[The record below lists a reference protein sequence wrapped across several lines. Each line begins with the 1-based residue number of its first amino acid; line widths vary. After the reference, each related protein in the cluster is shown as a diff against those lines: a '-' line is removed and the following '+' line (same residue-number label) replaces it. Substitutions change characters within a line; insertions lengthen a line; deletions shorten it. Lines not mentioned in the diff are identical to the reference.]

1 MTQIGKNI
9 KKIRNVKGLSQQAFA
24 DLFELTRGNISSYEE
39 GRADPRIE
47 VIIKIANYFSIPLS
61 DLIQKDLSV
70 NELLHYNAGLVLETE
85 RLKVGQQLL
94 KIPYIPIL
102 YIEDYIRQYADE
114 EFIAKLPQIAVP
126 TSSKF
131 KQLAFEVDNPDAL
144 PTGYNYHAGD
154 ILIMEIVV
162 KENVHRIKDK
172 LGMMVDG
179 KEIKVGVYKEKD
191 EKITLA
197 LNEWVEYP
205 FEIDSSTQYWV
216 LRASYTQ
223 VI

>member
-47 VIIKIANYFSIPLS
+47 VIIRIANYFSIPLS

-94 KIPYIPIL
+94 KIPYVPIL
-102 YIEDYIRQYADE
+102 YINDYIRQYSDE
-114 EFIAKLPQIAVP
+114 EFIARLPQIIVP
-126 TSSKF
+126 TNSKF
-131 KQLAFEVDNPDAL
+131 KQLAFEVENPDAL
-144 PTGYNYHAGD
+144 PAEYNYHSGD
-154 ILIMEIVV
+154 ILIMENVV
-162 KENVHRIKDK
+162 KENIHRISNK

-179 KEIKVGVYKEKD
+179 KEIKAGMYKEKED
-191 EKITLA
+191 NITLA

-205 FEIDSSTQYWV
+205 FNINSLAQYWV
-216 LRASYTQ
+216 LRAVYSQ
-223 VI
+223 IV

>member
-1 MTQIGKNI
+1 MQIGKNI

-47 VIIKIANYFSIPLS
+47 VIIRIANYFSIPLA

-102 YIEDYIRQYADE
+102 YIEDYIRQYSEE
-114 EFIAKLPQIAVP
+114 EFIAKLPQLVVP

-131 KQLAFEVDNPDAL
+131 KQLAFEVENPDVL
-144 PTGYNYHAGD
+144 PVGYNYHAGD
-154 ILIMEIVV
+154 VLIMEIVV

-179 KEIKVGVYKEKD
+179 KELKVGVYREKG

-205 FEIDSSTQYWV
+205 FEIDSSAQYWV

>member
-9 KKIRNVKGLSQQAFA
+9 KKIRNVMGLSQQAFA

-47 VIIKIANYFSIPLS
+47 VIIRIANYFSIPLS

-102 YIEDYIRQYADE
+102 YIDDYIRQYSDE
-114 EFIAKLPQIAVP
+114 EFIARLPQIIVP
-126 TSSKF
+126 TNSKF
-131 KQLAFEVDNPDAL
+131 KQLAFEVENPDAL
-144 PTGYNYHAGD
+144 PAEYNYHSGD
-154 ILIMEIVV
+154 ILIMENVV
-162 KENVHRIKDK
+162 KENIHRISNK
-172 LGMMVDG
+172 LGIMIDG
-179 KEIKVGVYKEKD
+179 KEIKAGMYKEKED
-191 EKITLA
+191 NITLA

-205 FEIDSSTQYWV
+205 FNINSLAQYWV
-216 LRASYTQ
+216 LRAVYSQ
-223 VI
+223 IV

>member
-47 VIIKIANYFSIPLS
+47 VIIRIANYFSIPLS

-94 KIPYIPIL
+94 KIPYVPIL
-102 YIEDYIRQYADE
+102 YIDDYIRQYSDE
-114 EFIAKLPQIAVP
+114 EFIARLPQIIVP
-126 TSSKF
+126 TNSKF
-131 KQLAFEVDNPDAL
+131 KQLAFEVENPDAL
-144 PTGYNYHAGD
+144 PAEYNYHSGD
-154 ILIMEIVV
+154 ILIMENVV
-162 KENVHRIKDK
+162 KENIHRISNK

-179 KEIKVGVYKEKD
+179 KEIKVGVYKEKED
-191 EKITLA
+191 NITLA

-205 FEIDSSTQYWV
+205 FDINSQAQYWV
-216 LRASYTQ
+216 LRAVYSQ
-223 VI
+223 IV

>member
-85 RLKVGQQLL
+85 KLKVGQQLL
-94 KIPYIPIL
+94 KIPYVPTL
-102 YIEDYIRQYADE
+102 YIEDYIRQYLDE
-114 EFIAKLPQIAVP
+114 EFIAKLPTIVVP

-131 KQLAFEVDNPDAL
+131 RQLALEVDNPDAL

-172 LGMMVDG
+172 LGMMFDG
-179 KEIKVGVYKEKD
+179 KEIKIGVYREKGG
-191 EKITLA
+191 KMTLT

-205 FEIDSSTQYWV
+205 FEINSAAQYWV

-223 VI
+223 VV